1 MCLWLTKQSVEAVKT
16 LFSMPGYWKE
26 FASIQFQQ
34 GWDMIAS
41 RYYYSQGVGVI
52 ARAMIEFENPQLPAV
67 FREAVTTVQREKEEE
82 QRNIAMTFC
91 TEFLQSPSIET
102 ILTKSELPAQLMEW
116 TQDKN
121 PIVRRLSL
129 RGLGSIVLQPERVQ
143 LLWAQLPA
151 IMDMS
156 CDRDG
161 GRVMGAI
168 YKAGDIIY
176 LLDREGLG
184 SISQDIAISLHPFID
199 DERGS
204 VRSAAILL
212 LGNLM
217 SSVKDLDKPIVQ
229 QEMIHCLL
237 PLVLDLEDQ
246 DESVT
251 LR

>member
-91 TEFLQSPSIET
+91 TE
-102 ILTKSELPAQLMEW
+102 
-116 TQDKN
+116 
-121 PIVRRLSL
+121 
-129 RGLGSIVLQPERVQ
+129 VQ

>member
-1 MCLWLTKQSVEAVKT
+1 
-16 LFSMPGYWKE
+16 MPGYWKE

-41 RYYYSQGVGVI
+41 RNYYSQGVGVI
-52 ARAMIEFENPQLPAV
+52 ARVMIEFENPQLPAV

-91 TEFLQSPSIET
+91 TE
-102 ILTKSELPAQLMEW
+102 
-116 TQDKN
+116 
-121 PIVRRLSL
+121 
-129 RGLGSIVLQPERVQ
+129 VQ

-156 CDRDG
+156 YDRDG
-161 GRVMGAI
+161 GRVMGAMHQ
-168 YKAGDIIY
+168 AGDIIY

-184 SISQDIAISLHPFID
+184 SISQDIAISLRPFID

-212 LGNLM
+212 LGNVV
-217 SSVKDLDKPIVQ
+217 SSVKDPDEPIVQ
-229 QEMIHCLL
+229 QEMIHCCCWILKTSMR
-237 PLVLDLEDQ
+237 V
-246 DESVT
+246 
-251 LR
+251 